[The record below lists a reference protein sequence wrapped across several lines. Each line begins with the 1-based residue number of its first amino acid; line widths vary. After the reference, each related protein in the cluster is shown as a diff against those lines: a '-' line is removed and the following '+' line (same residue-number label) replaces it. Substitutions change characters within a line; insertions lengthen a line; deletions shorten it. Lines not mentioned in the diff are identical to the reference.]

1 MAAHLDHA
9 PRLASLPGP
18 SRLVRIS
25 EPSWTW
31 LRQAAL
37 GVDVGEPTPQQRTEL
52 VTAGL
57 LMAGDAQAD
66 ETASDP
72 TNEGAVELE
81 PHWQHAI
88 ATGLDSP
95 VGVELV
101 CLDGTDAW
109 TTRLRFTGRTA
120 LLVDQVH
127 APEADGETVRLSHRS
142 SAVTLGIASMDHIAQ
157 LLEAVVP
164 QRPAFTDAEPAPVP
178 EHLID
183 APAVAE
189 VQALVVAS
197 PTPETTVAGGGS
209 FYAVGEQGEHLI
221 VLEKQPDG
229 AQAKALAPRALTTI
243 ITHDLIAAINHVAA
257 VAAQGKDQA

>member
-31 LRQAAL
+31 LRQATL

-57 LMAGDAQAD
+57 LIAGDAQAD

-72 TNEGAVELE
+72 TDEGAVELE

-109 TTRLRFTGRTA
+109 TTRLRVTGRTA

-142 SAVTLGIASMDHIAQ
+142 SAVTLGIA
-157 LLEAVVP
+157 VVGV
-164 QRPAFTDAEPAPVP
+164 RLVLAGRVDRTLFR
-178 EHLID
+178 LIM
-183 APAVAE
+183 
-189 VQALVVAS
+189 
-197 PTPETTVAGGGS
+197 
-209 FYAVGEQGEHLI
+209 
-221 VLEKQPDG
+221 
-229 AQAKALAPRALTTI
+229 
-243 ITHDLIAAINHVAA
+243 VAA
-257 VAAQGKDQA
+257 VLLVVQLALSGGTVVA